1 MGFGNFLQ
9 IKTAHNNDTV
19 TIVATD
25 VAGNEAEQLI
35 TVSVKETNL
44 STSIVW
50 SSIGDDNKINA
61 NEMAATTLSGT
72 VAITGTVNSINISS
86 IVFKQG
92 DAIVHTIGANLL
104 SVNAND
110 NTWTL
115 DNSNTWTSKLT
126 QGDYTISS
134 TLILLSLPI
143 PLQTIEVDKLVSFTD
158 TVISCSAL
166 LPAT

>member
-1 MGFGNFLQ
+1 V
-9 IKTAHNNDTV
+9 TAHNNDTV

-25 VAGNEAEQLI
+25 VAGNETEQLI
-35 TVSVKETNL
+35 TVSVEGAL
-44 STSIVW
+44 STSIAW
-50 SSIGDDNKINA
+50 SDIGDDNKINA
-61 NEMAATTLSGT
+61 NEIVATTLSGT
-72 VAITGTVNSINISS
+72 VAIIGTVTSINISS

-126 QGDYTISS
+126 QA
-134 TLILLSLPI
+134 LSPI
-143 PLQTIEVDKLVSFTD
+143 Q
-158 TVISCSAL
+158 
-166 LPAT
+166 